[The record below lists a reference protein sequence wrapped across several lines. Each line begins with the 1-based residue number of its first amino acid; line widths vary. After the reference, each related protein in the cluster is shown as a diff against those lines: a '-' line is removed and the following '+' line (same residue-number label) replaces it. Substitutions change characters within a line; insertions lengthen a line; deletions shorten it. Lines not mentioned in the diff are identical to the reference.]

1 MVAAAVVA
9 AAGAV
14 VPQPS
19 LGPEHA
25 FQGSLS
31 GRVGAGHRRIGSHA
45 AQFGVLD
52 WNDAGPALDPAAG
65 AAVAVG
71 AVAVGAV
78 AVALVELAVGA
89 VAAAAAGQLDLGRR
103 MDHLPQS
110 PQPSGLGSS
119 ASSAPV
125 ADP

>member
-1 MVAAAVVA
+1 M
-9 AAGAV
+9 
-14 VPQPS
+14 
-19 LGPEHA
+19 
-25 FQGSLS
+25 
-31 GRVGAGHRRIGSHA
+31 HA

-71 AVAVGAV
+71 AVAV
-78 AVALVELAVGA
+78 ALVELAVGA
-89 VAAAAAGQLDLGRR
+89 VAAAAAGQLDLARR
-103 MDHLPQS
+103 MDHSPQS

-125 ADP
+125 VDP